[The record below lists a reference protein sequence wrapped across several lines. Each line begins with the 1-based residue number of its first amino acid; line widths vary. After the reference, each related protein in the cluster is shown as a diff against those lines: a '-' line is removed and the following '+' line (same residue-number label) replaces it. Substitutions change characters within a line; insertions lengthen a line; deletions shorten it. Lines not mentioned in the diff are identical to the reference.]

1 MKFKIIKFIFLMT
14 LLGIFTS
21 TTALAVQRLVLNTSY
36 SAPITSPKKNGF
48 LDLLYQELA
57 TRTGIQIEIQELPA
71 ERALGNANE
80 GIDDGDVCRIAG
92 LEKTYPNLVMVPER
106 VMRIQMGVFT
116 RGENFTVNGP
126 ESLKPY
132 DVGIVTGWKIL
143 ERTIVDT
150 RSRVTVSTAEQLF
163 AMLNDKRIDVG
174 VIERMQGLRSI
185 KRMGFKDIK
194 ELQPAFLELDWY
206 LYLNKKHAALSP
218 ILAAELKKMKA
229 DGTSQRLHE
238 TVLNRYK

>member
-1 MKFKIIKFIFLMT
+1 MKFLIFMLT
-14 LLGIFTS
+14 LLSILTS
-21 TTALAVQRLVLNTSY
+21 TTALAEQKLILNTSY
-36 SAPITSPKKNGF
+36 SSPITSPKKNGY

-71 ERALGNANE
+71 ERALGNAND

-92 LEKTYPNLVMVPER
+92 LEKTYPNLVMVPEQ

-116 RGENFTVNGP
+116 RDENFKVNGP

-150 RSRVTVSTAEQLF
+150 RSRQTLATAEQLF
-163 AMLNDKRIDVG
+163 TMLHEKRIDV
-174 VIERMQGLRSI
+174 
-185 KRMGFKDIK
+185 
-194 ELQPAFLELDWY
+194 
-206 LYLNKKHAALSP
+206 ALP
-218 ILAAELKKMKA
+218 ITM
-229 DGTSQRLHE
+229 
-238 TVLNRYK
+238 